1 MIKKSQLFIFI
12 SLLFITLMFILSPI
26 AMANPIEDPNSF
38 KPGPI
43 QEEDA
48 NVITERANSIIG
60 VFITVGVV
68 IAAVTLTIL
77 GIKYMM
83 GSVEEKAEYKKSM
96 IPYLIGSILLFATST
111 IVGIIAN
118 IVEDMNL

>member
-1 MIKKSQLFIFI
+1 MVKKNQLFIFI
-12 SLLFITLMFILSPI
+12 SLLFIILIFIFSPI
-26 AMANPIEDPNSF
+26 VMANPIEDPNSF

-43 QEEDA
+43 QEADA
-48 NVITERANSIIG
+48 NIITERANSIVG
-60 VFITVGVV
+60 VLVTVGVV

-83 GSVEEKAEYKKSM
+83 GSVEERAEYKKSM

-118 IVEDMNL
+118 IVENMNL